1 MKKKAF
7 IPILLLSVLVSVVIA
22 ADTGWKGIFG
32 TDDSPSY
39 TTTFTGT
46 STSRTLKFVPSRNYN
61 GDASLVVY
69 AVLNSGSMPTVTVSY
84 RKYYGVDDSNLQY
97 GPWNTLG
104 TFSSASTSTEFV
116 VSKDSNWGYCDGV
129 QFKFTATGTFNITL
143 HAAFRIR

>member
-1 MKKKAF
+1 MKRVGIVLAIVLAF
-7 IPILLLSVLVSVVIA
+7 VLVSYA

-84 RKYYGVDDSNLQY
+84 RKYYGVDDDNLQY

-129 QFKFTATGTFNITL
+129 QFKFTASGTFNITL